1 MTASPSSALAL
12 PLPRP
17 SELLLF
23 SPRPGTDGA
32 FQELAARLQEP
43 VAPVPVRVIRVDDAG
58 QLALGA
64 APRPGAALVTGGQPQ
79 ALQVLASGTDWR
91 WVHLTASGPDHL
103 QDWPPIPGRPL
114 VTYARGVNARSMAEW
129 VLASIL
135 YFYRDLDHY
144 LDRARRPADPAGA
157 PGPETPRWD
166 RRWARELSGARL
178 LVVGAGS
185 AGAEAARLAGALGLT
200 TVGVSR
206 SGSPREPFH
215 HMVPMAELESELAQA
230 DVTLVLLPLT
240 EGTQGTQGN
249 RGTQGT
255 RGSFH
260 AERIRRLKPGSLLL
274 VASRG
279 GIVDEHAV
287 LDAVRGGRLRGAAF
301 DVVAQEPLPD
311 ASPLWQEPRIL
322 VTPHVAGTTDRFMEH
337 TARIVTRIWD
347 AAFTRPHAETLAPY
361 LYAAPGAAVPDAAA
375 PGSAVPGAAA
385 PGTDSGA

>member
-1 MTASPSSALAL
+1 MTPSPSSDLAL

-17 SELLLF
+17 SELLLL
-23 SPRPGTDGA
+23 SPRPGADAA
-32 FQELAARLQEP
+32 FHDLAARLQEP

-58 QLALGA
+58 EIAPGP
-64 APRPGAALVTGGQPQ
+64 APRPGAALVTGGQPG
-79 ALQVLASGTDWR
+79 ALQVLAAGTDWR

-103 QDWPPIPGRPL
+103 QGWPPIAGQPL
-114 VTYARGVNARSMAEW
+114 ITYARGVNARSMAEW

-135 YFYRDLDHY
+135 YFHRDLDHY
-144 LDRARRPADPAGA
+144 VERARGPAG
-157 PGPETPRWD
+157 PEAPRWD

-185 AGAEAARLAGALGLT
+185 AGAEAARLAGALGLA

-215 HMVPMAELESELAQA
+215 QMVPMAELEPELARA
-230 DVTLVLLPLT
+230 DVTLVLLPL
-240 EGTQGTQGN
+240 
-249 RGTQGT
+249 TQGT

-279 GIVDEHAV
+279 GIVDENAV
-287 LDAVRGGRLRGAAF
+287 LEAVRDGRLRGAAF

-337 TARIVTRIWD
+337 TARIVTRIWG
-347 AAFTRPHAETLAPY
+347 AAFTRPHAETLAPC
-361 LYAAPGAAVPDAAA
+361 LYAAPGAA
-375 PGSAVPGAAA
+375 PGA
-385 PGTDSGA
+385 

>member
-1 MTASPSSALAL
+1 MRPSPSSTLAL

-23 SPRPGTDGA
+23 SPRPGTDAA

-43 VAPVPVRVIRVDDAG
+43 VSPVPVRVIRVDDAG
-58 QLALGA
+58 SLATGA
-64 APRPGAALVTGGQPQ
+64 APRPGAALVTGGQPE

-91 WVHLTASGPDHL
+91 WVHLTASGPDRL
-103 QDWPPIPGRPL
+103 QDWPPIAGRPL

-144 LDRARRPADPAGA
+144 LDRARRPADPAGL
-157 PGPETPRWD
+157 ETPRWD

-240 EGTQGTQGN
+240 QGTQ
-249 RGTQGT
+249 GTQGT

-279 GIVDEHAV
+279 GIVDERAV

-311 ASPLWQEPRIL
+311 ASPLWQEPHIL

-337 TARIVTRIWD
+337 TARIVARIWG
-347 AAFTRPHAETLAPY
+347 AAFARPHAETLSPY
-361 LYAAPGAAVPDAAA
+361 LYATPDPAAPQAAVR
-375 PGSAVPGAAA
+375 GAAA
-385 PGTDSGA
+385 PDTAPGA